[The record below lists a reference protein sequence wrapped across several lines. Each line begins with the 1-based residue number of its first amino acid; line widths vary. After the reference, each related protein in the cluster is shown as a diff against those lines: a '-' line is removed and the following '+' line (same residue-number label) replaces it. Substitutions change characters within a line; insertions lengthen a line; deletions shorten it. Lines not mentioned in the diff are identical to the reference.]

1 MGHLVD
7 EALVRRNGTP
17 IAPSNLL
24 VGGLSDKELRRGTVE
39 VLEAIHTRR
48 SIRKYKTT
56 SVNDKTLALVLDAAR
71 WAPSWRNTQCW
82 RFIVVRDGEVRNI
95 LADMLFGIVGKPN
108 IATEGMR
115 SAPVVIVAC
124 AELGQAGYL
133 AREPR
138 EPITDKGDCWYMFD
152 VALAMQ
158 NLLLAAHSLGL
169 GTVLIGGFDAK
180 VVAGM
185 LEVPEGFCVVA
196 MTPLGYPETEGKIR
210 SRRELSEFV
219 FMKNMAS
226 GEMLLR

>member
-1 MGHLVD
+1 M
-7 EALVRRNGTP
+7 
-17 IAPSNLL
+17 
-24 VGGLSDKELRRGTVE
+24 E

-56 SVNDKTLALVLDAAR
+56 PVDDETLEIVLDATR

-82 RFIVVRDGEVRNI
+82 RFIVVRDSGVKNI
-95 LADMLFGIVGKPN
+95 LADMLFGIAGKPN
-108 IATEGMR
+108 IATEGMK

-138 EPITDKGDCWYMFD
+138 EPITDKGDYWYMFD

-180 VVAGM
+180 VVASM

-196 MTPLGYPETEGKIR
+196 MTPLGYPEAEGKVR
-210 SRRELSEFV
+210 PRKELADTV
-219 FMKNMAS
+219 FYEKY
-226 GEMLLR
+226 GFR